1 MEETFVQ
8 LINRKVNTYKKVLDC
23 LRKHL
28 SSTTIHLFLPKC
40 MGCTNQELCQKLLV
54 DLDSDFAVAITKINK
69 PPPLTI
75 EKLMKEKEGK

>member
-1 MEETFVQ
+1 
-8 LINRKVNTYKKVLDC
+8 
-23 LRKHL
+23 
-28 SSTTIHLFLPKC
+28 